1 MRQFIQYDRSTGR
14 VFATLSSN
22 NMPGPDPERLP
33 GDMVEVTDRTDGP
46 YLDRTY
52 KPALDR
58 FTGPTYAVT
67 CAVDKREIK
76 ADGDELA
83 TVRFRADDAG
93 ACGPIAVLVDGEE
106 YEYSMIA
113 GVAELQLASAV
124 PTSIGVA
131 IKPSDLFRGANSLT
145 IKAV

>member
-1 MRQFIQYDRSTGR
+1 MRQFIQNDRSTGR

-22 NMPGPDPERLP
+22 NIPGPDPERLP
-33 GDMVEVTDRTDGP
+33 SDMVEVTDRADGP
-46 YLDRTY
+46 YINRTY
-52 KPALDR
+52 NAGLDK

-67 CAVDKREIK
+67 CAVDKREIR

-83 TVRFRADDAG
+83 TVRFRADDAS
-93 ACGPIAVLVDGEE
+93 ARGPITVVVGGEE